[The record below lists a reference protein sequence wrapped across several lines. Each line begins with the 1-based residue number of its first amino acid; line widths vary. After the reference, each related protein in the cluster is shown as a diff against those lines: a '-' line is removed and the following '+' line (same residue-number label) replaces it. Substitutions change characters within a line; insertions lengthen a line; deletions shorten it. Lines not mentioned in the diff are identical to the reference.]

1 MISTVDRLPDTVVL
15 HPGQALRTSIEAATW
30 LEMVEGCAELSA
42 PPSWFGD
49 AVFTAR
55 TVLNDGDV
63 HRTERGG
70 WIELLALTS
79 VRLRVHAP
87 QAVAAAPVS
96 MQGAERPVMRF
107 MRLLTGW

>member
-1 MISTVDRLPDTVVL
+1 MISTTERLPDMVLL
-15 HPGQALRTSIEAATW
+15 HPGQTLRTSLEATTW
-30 LEMVEGCAELSA
+30 LEMLEGCAELSA

-63 HRTERGG
+63 HRAERGG
-70 WIELLALTS
+70 WIELSALTP

-87 QAVAAAPVS
+87 RAAAS
-96 MQGAERPVMRF
+96 MPLGGTQRPVMRF
-107 MRLLTGW
+107 MRLLTGG